1 LEAGK
6 LKLIVFDCDG
16 VLFDSREANRRYYN
30 HLLEKFGRPRM
41 DEEELEYVHT
51 HNADLATRHIFRSYQ
66 TDAERAEAY
75 RRGVDYTPFLK
86 YMEMEPGLKEF
97 LSLARRRY
105 RTAISTNRTTT
116 MPAVLEMSGLGPFFD
131 LIITALDVANPKPHP
146 EALLRILEHFGLRA
160 EEGIFI
166 GDSEVDRQHSA
177 AVGMEMIAF
186 RNASLS
192 AEYHADSFGEVAR
205 LPMFPD
211 SRG

>member
-1 LEAGK
+1 MDDGV

-30 HLLEKFGRPRM
+30 HLLEEFGRPLM
-41 DEEELEYVHT
+41 DDDELEYVHT
-51 HNADLATRHIFRSYQ
+51 HNADLATRHIFRRCPGEV
-66 TDAERAEAY
+66 ERAEAF
-75 RRGVDYTPFLK
+75 RRGLDYTPFLR
-86 YMEMEPGLKEF
+86 YMKMEPGLKEF
-97 LSLARRRY
+97 LTLARRRY

-116 MPAVLEMSGLGPFFD
+116 MAAVLEMSGLGPFFD
-131 LIITALDVANPKPHP
+131 MIVTALDVAKPKPHP

-177 AVGMEMIAF
+177 AAGMEMIAF

-192 AEYHADSFGEVAR
+192 AEYHADSFEEVAR
-205 LPMFPD
+205 LPIFPD
-211 SRG
+211 FRG

>member
-1 LEAGK
+1 
-6 LKLIVFDCDG
+6 
-16 VLFDSREANRRYYN
+16 
-30 HLLEKFGRPRM
+30 
-41 DEEELEYVHT
+41 
-51 HNADLATRHIFRSYQ
+51 
-66 TDAERAEAY
+66 
-75 RRGVDYTPFLK
+75 
-86 YMEMEPGLKEF
+86 
-97 LSLARRRY
+97 
-105 RTAISTNRTTT
+105 
-116 MPAVLEMSGLGPFFD
+116 
-131 LIITALDVANPKPHP
+131 
-146 EALLRILEHFGLRA
+146 LLRILEHFGLRA